1 MEKLTTL
8 TGVGVPLRRSNV
20 DTDQTIP
27 AKHWPEEKIES
38 AREPEDNWTGPLA
51 DRGII

>member
-1 MEKLTTL
+1 MRAEKF
-8 TGVGVPLRRSNV
+8 PFKPK
-20 DTDQTIP
+20 TIP

-38 AREPEDNWTGPLA
+38 AREPEDADWTGPLA